1 MVPALPEP
9 TTDRVTG
16 VGASARRTPFR
27 AAPPPPEPIR
37 GVLAMPRLVS
47 ALASLALLMTLA
59 VPAAARDA
67 APTVYLALGD
77 SLAWG
82 DGASVPAHTGYVPR
96 LAGYFTGASHGGA
109 DELVNLAIRGETTG
123 SFLGSQLSDALAVIG
138 DPDTDVRVVT
148 LSIGGNDLLDLI
160 NEETDECVVNFPGLA
175 CQAAIQAAF
184 AGVATNLP
192 AILYQLHAALAADP
206 GDEKVFVLTLYNPF
220 GGTGFFLEQP
230 VDIGLLGMDLTV
242 DCGANGT
249 LANVGLNDIVA
260 CTALGFGD
268 IVVAT
273 YDLFDDN
280 GLTLTHIGEGFN
292 IHPNDDGY
300 ALIAQAHRAADRAS

>member
-1 MVPALPEP
+1 
-9 TTDRVTG
+9 
-16 VGASARRTPFR
+16 
-27 AAPPPPEPIR
+27 
-37 GVLAMPRLVS
+37 MPRLVS
-47 ALASLALLMTLA
+47 ILASIALLVTLA

-67 APTVYLALGD
+67 TPTVYLALGD

-82 DGASVPAHTGYVPR
+82 DGASVPTHTGYVPR

-109 DELVNLAIRGETTG
+109 DELVNLAIRGETTA
-123 SFLGSQLSDALAVIG
+123 SFEGQQLTDALAVINS
-138 DPDTDVRVVT
+138 DTDVRVIT

-160 NEETDECVVNFPGLA
+160 NQETDDCVVNFPGAA
-175 CQAAIQAAF
+175 CQIAIQAAF
-184 AGVATNLP
+184 AGVAANLP

-230 VDIGLLGMDLTV
+230 VDIGLLGMDMTV
-242 DCGANGT
+242 DCAALGNPV
-249 LANVGLNDIVA
+249 NIGLNDIVA